1 MSKKN
6 IRLQSLFTLSEII
19 SPSSDRE
26 KIKEAILSNCIEWL
40 SVVEIA
46 NAHFLTA
53 SLYYSLLEKD
63 LLEFINDD
71 ELLTYLK
78 QIYTIN
84 LKRNQKIIAQS
95 KEIAQILLHKEI
107 KPVFLKGAA
116 SLLQN
121 DYKDPGMRFL
131 SDIDFCVFENHFDGA
146 KEQLLSSGYI
156 PNIIEGIKDIE
167 KHHHW
172 WPMYHPKWEVVI
184 ELHRSILTYPYSGL
198 IDCSKSNAQDS
209 VYHNNIAVLS
219 PTFRL
224 IHTFIHSEIVDRK
237 HALKEIDLR
246 QLYEMSILIEK
257 YQSQINWSY
266 IKKFFQRHQMWDQ
279 LNDILY
285 LIDELFNIHAPIL
298 IDHAKSRLHAKI
310 LYHFFTHRNTCLV
323 NICTHFQNFIFAISY
338 RRIRLKYGATTTKE
352 YLYDICMQLKKGLK
366 NLKIR

>member
-19 SPSSDRE
+19 SPSGDSE
-26 KIKEAILSNCIEWL
+26 KIKQAILSNSIEWL

-46 NAHFLTA
+46 NVHFLTA
-53 SLYYSLLEKD
+53 SLYYSLLEKG
-63 LLEFINDD
+63 LLELIHDD

-84 LKRNQKIIAQS
+84 LKRNQKIIVQS
-95 KEIAQILLHKEI
+95 KEIAQILLDNEI

-131 SDIDFCVFENHFDGA
+131 SDIDFCVFEYHFDKA

-172 WPMYHPKWEVVI
+172 WPLYHPKWEVVI

-198 IDCSKSNAQDS
+198 IDCSKSNCQDS
-209 VYHNNIAVLS
+209 VHHNNIALLS

-237 HALKEIDLR
+237 HALKEIALR

-257 YQSQINWSY
+257 YQSQIDWSY
-266 IKKFFQRHQMWDQ
+266 IENFFHRHKMWDQ
-279 LNDILY
+279 FNDTLY
-285 LIDELFNIHAPIL
+285 LIDELFNIHTPIL
-298 IDHAKSRLHAKI
+298 IHNTKSRLHAKT
-310 LYHFFTHRNTCLV
+310 LYHFFTHRDTCLTNTC
-323 NICTHFQNFIFAISY
+323 TYFQNFIFAISY
-338 RRIRLKYGATTTKE
+338 RHIRMKYGATTTKE
-352 YLYDICMQLKKGLK
+352 YIYDIFIQLKKGLK

>member
-1 MSKKN
+1 MSQKN
-6 IRLQSLFTLSEII
+6 IRLQSLFRLSEII
-19 SPSSDRE
+19 SPSNDGE
-26 KIKEAILSNCIEWL
+26 KIKQAIISNTIEWL

-53 SLYYSLLEKD
+53 SLYYSLLEKG
-63 LLEFINDD
+63 LLELINDD

-84 LKRNQKIIAQS
+84 LGRNQKIISQS

-131 SDIDFCVFENHFDGA
+131 SDIDFCVFENHFDKA
-146 KEQLLSSGYI
+146 KEQLFSSGYL

-184 ELHRSILTYPYSGL
+184 ELHRSILTYPYSRL
-198 IDCSKSNAQDS
+198 IDCSKSNSKDS
-209 VYHNNIAVLS
+209 VYHSDIAVLS

-246 QLYEMSILIEK
+246 QLYEMSILIDT
-257 YQSQINWSY
+257 YQSQIDWSF
-266 IKKFFQRHQMWDQ
+266 IETFFRKHKMWDQ
-279 LNDILY
+279 FNDILY
-285 LIDELFNIHAPIL
+285 LIVELFNIHTPIL
-298 IDHAKSRLHAKI
+298 IHNAKSRLHAKT
-310 LYHFFTHRNTCLV
+310 LYHFFIHRDTCLV
-323 NICTHFQNFIFAISY
+323 NICTHFQNLIFAISY

-352 YLYDICMQLKKGLK
+352 YIIDVFMQLKKGLK
-366 NLKIR
+366 NLKK